1 MDYDR
6 RRQDNRMALNQLNG
20 IKDKKVWMYFG
31 DLILR
36 LPKKKVENMIKKEQE
51 QLDIYIKETRESIHE
66 KTTELESHQ
75 DLSSFKL
82 KPMSNQDLTWLT
94 GEKE

>member
-1 MDYDR
+1 VDYDR

-36 LPKKKVENMIKKEQE
+36 LPKKKVENMIKNKNN
-51 QLDIYIKETRESIHE
+51 LIFILRKHL
-66 KTTELESHQ
+66 KV
-75 DLSSFKL
+75 FMKKL
-82 KPMSNQDLTWLT
+82 QN
-94 GEKE
+94 